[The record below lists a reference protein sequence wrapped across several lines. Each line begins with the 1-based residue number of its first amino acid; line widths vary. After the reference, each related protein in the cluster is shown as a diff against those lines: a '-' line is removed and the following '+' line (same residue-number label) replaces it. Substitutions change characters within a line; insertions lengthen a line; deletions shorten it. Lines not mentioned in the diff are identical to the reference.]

1 MKLTPTRN
9 LTESQV
15 RSGLKL
21 VTIDGLAAEA
31 MVAFTGGTFLVA
43 MALQLGA
50 SNFQLGLLAA
60 LPTFCNIFQLFSV
73 WLVQRYNN
81 RRAVTVISC
90 VLGRFPL
97 LIIGLLP
104 FLFSATTSIHVLS
117 FLLFFHYLFGSVAG
131 ASWNSWMKDLIP
143 EHRLGSF
150 FSHRGRLS
158 QIVSIT
164 LSILI
169 ALLLDYIRLHHA
181 GHLVTAYFIMF
192 ICGGLLGLSSA
203 YILSRTPEP
212 ESFMQ
217 KDNLLKTFQKPL
229 KDKNFRNLLVFNS
242 AWAFALNLATPFFAV
257 YMLKTIGLP
266 LSYIIGLG
274 ILNQLSSVFSIKL
287 WGRYSDRYS
296 NKTIIHICAPVY
308 ILCIVLWAYTAM
320 PPTWLLSLAMLA
332 GIHIFSGIS
341 TAGINLAIS
350 NMGIKLAD
358 KSESMIYLSAKNMI
372 VAFVSALAPVIGGL
386 MADFFA
392 THQFNWNIE
401 WKSEGGNTILHLI
414 NLQGWNF
421 FFIIGG
427 ILALLSLRL
436 LNQVKEKGEVN
447 KVRVV
452 NVMQIKIRIKVL
464 ANLQEIY
471 NLSHIRFG
479 QLSFLQ
485 KK

>member
-1 MKLTPTRN
+1 
-9 LTESQV
+9 
-15 RSGLKL
+15 
-21 VTIDGLAAEA
+21 
-31 MVAFTGGTFLVA
+31 
-43 MALQLGA
+43 
-50 SNFQLGLLAA
+50 
-60 LPTFCNIFQLFSV
+60 
-73 WLVQRYNN
+73 
-81 RRAVTVISC
+81 
-90 VLGRFPL
+90 
-97 LIIGLLP
+97 
-104 FLFSATTSIHVLS
+104 
-117 FLLFFHYLFGSVAG
+117 
-131 ASWNSWMKDLIP
+131 MKDLIP
-143 EHRLGSF
+143 EHRLGSY

-181 GHLVTAYFIMF
+181 GYLVTAYFTMF
-192 ICGGLLGLSSA
+192 IFGGLLGLSSV
-203 YILSRTPEP
+203 YLLSRTPEP
-212 ESFMQ
+212 ESFMPN
-217 KDNLLKTFQKPL
+217 DNLFKTFQKPL

-242 AWAFALNLATPFFAV
+242 AWAFALNLATPFFSV

-320 PPTWLLSLAMLA
+320 PPTQLLSLALLA

-392 THQFNWNIE
+392 SHQFNWNIE

-436 LNQVKEKGEVN
+436 LNQVNEKGEVN

-452 NVMQIKIRIKVL
+452 NVMQIKVRIKLL
-464 ANLQEIY
+464 ANLQGIY
-471 NLSHIRFG
+471 NLRHIRFW